1 MDYYVLSQIVN
12 GVIFGLIYALI
23 ALGLTVVFSIMRVV
37 NFSHGE
43 FYMLGGYT
51 LYALTAGVAALFS
64 LPLVIPTIVALPLAM
79 AVVAMFGV
87 AVERGLLRPV
97 YTARMDRP
105 EEYAIILTFG
115 LSLFLQYGAL
125 TTVGPYEMT
134 PGSFWEGS
142 KHILGDLWLA
152 GDRLFAAGTSAL
164 LIAATL
170 YFIYRT
176 WTGRALMA
184 TAQNRVGATVVGVD
198 PVRMNV
204 IAMALAGLLAGAA
217 GSLLAPVFLVYPD
230 VGQIPVIKAFVI
242 IVLGGMGSIPGAVV
256 AAIILGVVESLAS
269 VYISVAYRDVFAFLV
284 LIGVLLF
291 RPHGLFG
298 QKERRA

>member
-1 MDYYVLSQIVN
+1 
-12 GVIFGLIYALI
+12 
-23 ALGLTVVFSIMRVV
+23 MRVV

-43 FYMLGGYT
+43 FYMLGGYAV
-51 LYALTAGVAALFS
+51 YALTAGVAALFAV
-64 LPLVIPTIVALPLAM
+64 PVFIPTIVALPLAM
-79 AVVAMFGV
+79 AAVAIFGV

-142 KHILGDLWLA
+142 KHILGDLYLA
-152 GDRLFAAGTSAL
+152 GDRLFAAGVSAL

-170 YFIYRT
+170 YFIYGT

-184 TAQNRVGATVVGVD
+184 TAQNRVGATIVGVN
-198 PVRMNV
+198 PIRMNV

-217 GSLLAPVFLVYPD
+217 GALLAPVFLVYPD

-256 AAIILGVVESLAS
+256 AAIILGLVESLGS

>member
-1 MDYYVLSQIVN
+1 MDYYLLSQLVN
-12 GVIFGLIYALI
+12 GVIFGLIYAMI
-23 ALGLTVVFSIMRVV
+23 ALGLTIVFSIMRVV

-51 LYALTAGVAALFS
+51 LYALTAGAVTIFS
-64 LPLVIPTIVALPLAM
+64 IPLSLPTIVGLPLAM
-79 AVVAMFGV
+79 IAVALFGI

-97 YTARMDRP
+97 YTVRMDRP

-125 TTVGPYEMT
+125 TAVGPYEMT

-142 KHILGDLWLA
+142 KHIVGDLYLA
-152 GDRLFAAGTSAL
+152 GDRLFAAGLSVV
-164 LIAATL
+164 LIGATL
-170 YFIYRT
+170 YFIYGT

-184 TAQNRVGATVVGVD
+184 TAQNRVGSTIVGINT
-198 PVRMNV
+198 VRMNV
-204 IAMALAGLLAGAA
+204 IAMILAGLLAGAA
-217 GSLLAPVFLVYPD
+217 GAAMAPIFLVYPD

-242 IVLGGMGSIPGAVV
+242 IVLGGMGSIPGAVL
-256 AAIILGVVESLAS
+256 AAVILGIVESLGS
-269 VYISVAYRDVFAFLV
+269 IYVSVAYRDVFAFLV

>member
-1 MDYYVLSQIVN
+1 MDYYLLSQLVN

-23 ALGLTVVFSIMRVV
+23 ALGLTIVFSIMRVV

-43 FYMLGGYT
+43 FYMIGGYT
-51 LYALTAGVAALFS
+51 LYALTAGAVTIFS
-64 LPLVIPTIVALPLAM
+64 IPLSLPTIVGLPLAM
-79 AVVAMFGV
+79 IAVAIFGI

-97 YTARMDRP
+97 YTVRMDRP

-134 PGSFWEGS
+134 PGSFWDGS
-142 KHILGDLWLA
+142 KHIFGDLYLA

-164 LIAATL
+164 LIAITL
-170 YFIYRT
+170 YFIYGT

-184 TAQNRVGATVVGVD
+184 TAQNRVGSTIVGINT
-198 PVRMNV
+198 VRMN
-204 IAMALAGLLAGAA
+204 ILAMALAGLLAGAA
-217 GSLLAPVFLVYPD
+217 GAAMAPIFLVYPD

-242 IVLGGMGSIPGAVV
+242 IVLGGMGSIPGAVI
-256 AAIILGVVESLAS
+256 AAIILGLVESLGS
-269 VYISVAYRDVFAFLV
+269 VYLSVAYRDVFAFLV

-298 QKERRA
+298 QKELRA

>member
-51 LYALTAGVAALFS
+51 LYALTAGAVALFS
-64 LPLVIPTIVALPLAM
+64 IPLSLPTIVGLPLAM
-79 AVVAMFGV
+79 AAVALFGV

-125 TTVGPYEMT
+125 TLVGPYEMT
-134 PGSFWEGS
+134 PGAFWEGS
-142 KHILGDLWLA
+142 KHIVGDLYLA
-152 GDRLFAAGTSAL
+152 GDRLFAAGVSAL
-164 LIAATL
+164 LIGATL
-170 YFIYRT
+170 FFVYRT

-184 TAQNRVGATVVGVD
+184 TAQNRVGATIVGVN

-217 GSLLAPVFLVYPD
+217 GALLAPVFLVYPD

-256 AAIILGVVESLAS
+256 AALILGLVESLGS
-269 VYISVAYRDVFAFLV
+269 VYLSVAYRDVFAFLV

>member
-1 MDYYVLSQIVN
+1 MDYYLLSQLVN

-23 ALGLTVVFSIMRVV
+23 ALGLTIVFSIMRVV

-43 FYMLGGYT
+43 FYMIGGYT
-51 LYALTAGVAALFS
+51 LYALTAGAVTIFS
-64 LPLVIPTIVALPLAM
+64 IPLSLPTIVGLPLAVI
-79 AVVAMFGV
+79 AVAIFGI

-97 YTARMDRP
+97 YTVRMDRP

-134 PGSFWEGS
+134 PGSFWDGS
-142 KHILGDLWLA
+142 KHIFGDLYLA

-164 LIAATL
+164 LIAITL
-170 YFIYRT
+170 YFIYGT

-184 TAQNRVGATVVGVD
+184 TAQNRVGSTIVGINT
-198 PVRMNV
+198 VRMNI

-217 GSLLAPVFLVYPD
+217 GAAMAPIFLVYPD

-242 IVLGGMGSIPGAVV
+242 IVLGGMGSIPGAVI
-256 AAIILGVVESLAS
+256 AAIILGLVESLGS
-269 VYISVAYRDVFAFLV
+269 VYLSVAYRDVFAFLV

>member
-1 MDYYVLSQIVN
+1 MDYYLLAQVVN
-12 GVIFGLIYALI
+12 GLIFGLIYALI
-23 ALGLTVVFSIMRVV
+23 ALGLTIVFSIMRVV

-43 FYMLGGYT
+43 FYMIGGYT
-51 LYALTAGVAALFS
+51 LYALTASAVTFLSIPLS
-64 LPLVIPTIVALPLAM
+64 LPTIVGLPLAM
-79 AVVAMFGV
+79 IAVAIFSV

-97 YTARMDRP
+97 YTVRMDRP

-134 PGSFWEGS
+134 PGSFWDGS
-142 KHILGDLWLA
+142 KHIFGDLYLA

-164 LIAATL
+164 LIAITL
-170 YFIYRT
+170 YCIYGT

-184 TAQNRVGATVVGVD
+184 TAQNRVGSTIVGINTI
-198 PVRMNV
+198 RMNV

-217 GSLLAPVFLVYPD
+217 GAAMAPIFLVYPD

-242 IVLGGMGSIPGAVV
+242 IVLGGMGSIPGAVI
-256 AAIILGVVESLAS
+256 AAIILGLVESLGS
-269 VYISVAYRDVFAFLV
+269 IYLSVAYRDVFAFLV

-291 RPHGLFG
+291 RPHGLLG

>member
-51 LYALTAGVAALFS
+51 LYALTAGAAALFS

-79 AVVAMFGV
+79 AVVAVFGV

-142 KHILGDLWLA
+142 KHILGDLYLA

>member
-1 MDYYVLSQIVN
+1 MDYYLLSQLVN

-23 ALGLTVVFSIMRVV
+23 ALGLTIVFSIMRVV

-43 FYMLGGYT
+43 FYMIGGYT
-51 LYALTAGVAALFS
+51 LYALTAGAVTIFS
-64 LPLVIPTIVALPLAM
+64 IPLSLPTIVGLPLAM
-79 AVVAMFGV
+79 IAVAIFGI

-97 YTARMDRP
+97 YTVRMDRP

-134 PGSFWEGS
+134 PGSFWDGS
-142 KHILGDLWLA
+142 KHIFGDLYLA

-164 LIAATL
+164 LIAITL
-170 YFIYRT
+170 YFIYGT

-184 TAQNRVGATVVGVD
+184 TAQNRVGSTIVGINT
-198 PVRMNV
+198 VRMNI

-217 GSLLAPVFLVYPD
+217 GAAMAPIFLVYPD

-242 IVLGGMGSIPGAVV
+242 IVLGGMGSIPGAVI
-256 AAIILGVVESLAS
+256 AAIILGLVESLGS
-269 VYISVAYRDVFAFLV
+269 VYLSVAYRDVFAFLV

-298 QKERRA
+298 QKELRA

>member
-1 MDYYVLSQIVN
+1 MDYYLLSQLVN

-23 ALGLTVVFSIMRVV
+23 ALGLTIVFSIMRVV

-43 FYMLGGYT
+43 FYMIGGYT
-51 LYALTAGVAALFS
+51 LYALTAGAVTIFS
-64 LPLVIPTIVALPLAM
+64 IPLSLPTIVGLPLAM
-79 AVVAMFGV
+79 IAVAIFGI

-97 YTARMDRP
+97 YTVRMDRP

-134 PGSFWEGS
+134 PGSFWDGS
-142 KHILGDLWLA
+142 KHIFGDLYLA

-164 LIAATL
+164 LIAITL
-170 YFIYRT
+170 YFIYGT

-184 TAQNRVGATVVGVD
+184 TAQNRVGSTIVGINT
-198 PVRMNV
+198 VRMNI

-217 GSLLAPVFLVYPD
+217 GAAMAPIFLVYPD

-242 IVLGGMGSIPGAVV
+242 IVLGGMGSIPGAVI
-256 AAIILGVVESLAS
+256 AAIILGLVESLGS
-269 VYISVAYRDVFAFLV
+269 IYLSVAYRDVFAFLV

>member
-79 AVVAMFGV
+79 AAVAVFGM

-97 YTARMDRP
+97 YTERMDRP

-142 KHILGDLWLA
+142 KHILGDLYLA

-170 YFIYRT
+170 YFIYAT

-184 TAQNRVGATVVGVD
+184 TAQNRVGATIVGVN

-204 IAMALAGLLAGAA
+204 IAMILAGLLAGAA

-242 IVLGGMGSIPGAVV
+242 IVLGGMGSIPGAVL
-256 AAIILGVVESLAS
+256 AALILGVVESLAS

>member
-12 GVIFGLIYALI
+12 GLIFGLIYALI

-51 LYALTAGVAALFS
+51 LYALTAGAAALFS
-64 LPLVIPTIVALPLAM
+64 LPLVVPTIVALPLAM

-142 KHILGDLWLA
+142 KHILGDLYLA
-152 GDRLFAAGTSAL
+152 GDRLFAAGTSAV

-184 TAQNRVGATVVGVD
+184 TAQNRVGATVVGVN

-256 AAIILGVVESLAS
+256 AALILGVVESLAS

>member
-1 MDYYVLSQIVN
+1 MDYYLLSQLVN

-23 ALGLTVVFSIMRVV
+23 ALGLTIVFSIIRVV

-43 FYMLGGYT
+43 LYMIGGYT
-51 LYALTAGVAALFS
+51 LYALTAGAVTIFS
-64 LPLVIPTIVALPLAM
+64 IPLSLPTIVGLPLAM
-79 AVVAMFGV
+79 IAVAIFGI

-97 YTARMDRP
+97 YTVRMDRP

-134 PGSFWEGS
+134 PGSFWDGS
-142 KHILGDLWLA
+142 KHIFGDLYLA

-164 LIAATL
+164 LIAITL
-170 YFIYRT
+170 YFIYGT

-184 TAQNRVGATVVGVD
+184 TAQNRVGSTIVGINT
-198 PVRMNV
+198 VRMNI

-217 GSLLAPVFLVYPD
+217 GAAMAPIFLVYPD

-242 IVLGGMGSIPGAVV
+242 IVLGGMGSIPGAVI
-256 AAIILGVVESLAS
+256 AAIILGLVESLGA
-269 VYISVAYRDVFAFLV
+269 VYLSVAYRDVFAFLV

>member
-12 GVIFGLIYALI
+12 GLIFGLIYALI

-51 LYALTAGVAALFS
+51 LYALTAGAAALFS
-64 LPLVIPTIVALPLAM
+64 LPLVVPTIVALPLAM

-97 YTARMDRP
+97 YTVRMDRP

-142 KHILGDLWLA
+142 KHILGDLYLA

-164 LIAATL
+164 LIGATL
-170 YFIYRT
+170 LFIYRT

-184 TAQNRVGATVVGVD
+184 TAQNRVGATVVGVN

-256 AAIILGVVESLAS
+256 AALILGVVESLAS

>member
-64 LPLVIPTIVALPLAM
+64 LPLVVPTIVALPLAM
-79 AVVAMFGV
+79 AAVAMFGM

-142 KHILGDLWLA
+142 KHILGDLYLA

-170 YFIYRT
+170 YFIYAT

-184 TAQNRVGATVVGVD
+184 TAQNRVGATIVGVN

-204 IAMALAGLLAGAA
+204 IAMILAGLLAGAA

-256 AAIILGVVESLAS
+256 AALILGVVESLAS

>member
-64 LPLVIPTIVALPLAM
+64 LPLVVPTIVALPLAM
-79 AVVAMFGV
+79 AVVAMFGM

-97 YTARMDRP
+97 YTARMERP

-125 TTVGPYEMT
+125 TLVGPYEMT

-142 KHILGDLWLA
+142 KHILGDLYLA

-170 YFIYRT
+170 YFVYRT

-184 TAQNRVGATVVGVD
+184 TAQNRVGATVVGVN
-198 PVRMNV
+198 PIRMNV
-204 IAMALAGLLAGAA
+204 IAMVLAGLLAGAA

-256 AAIILGVVESLAS
+256 AALILGVVESLGS

>member
-1 MDYYVLSQIVN
+1 MDYYLLAQLIN

-23 ALGLTVVFSIMRVV
+23 ALGLTIVFSIMRVV

-51 LYALTAGVAALFS
+51 LYALTSGAVTFFS
-64 LPLVIPTIVALPLAM
+64 IPLSMPTIIGLPIAMVTVAIFAI
-79 AVVAMFGV
+79 VI
-87 AVERGLLRPV
+87 ERGMLRPI
-97 YTARMDRP
+97 YTVRMDRP

-125 TTVGPYEMT
+125 TAVGPYEMT
-134 PGSFWEGS
+134 PGAFWEGS
-142 KHILGDLWLA
+142 KHILGDLYLA
-152 GDRLFAAGTSAL
+152 GDRLFATGVSVL
-164 LIAATL
+164 LIAITI
-170 YFIYRT
+170 YFIYGT

-184 TAQNRVGATVVGVD
+184 TAQNRVGSTVVGINT
-198 PVRMNV
+198 VRMNM

-217 GSLLAPVFLVYPD
+217 GAAMAPIFLVYPD

-256 AAIILGVVESLAS
+256 AAIILGVVESLGS
-269 VYISVAYRDVFAFLV
+269 VYVSVAYRDVFAFLV

>member
-12 GVIFGLIYALI
+12 GLIFGLIYALI

-51 LYALTAGVAALFS
+51 LYALTAGAAALFS
-64 LPLVIPTIVALPLAM
+64 LPLVVPTIVALPLAM

-97 YTARMDRP
+97 YTVRMDRP

-142 KHILGDLWLA
+142 KHILGDLYLA
-152 GDRLFAAGTSAL
+152 GDRLFAAGTSAV
-164 LIAATL
+164 LIGATL
-170 YFIYRT
+170 FFIYRT

-184 TAQNRVGATVVGVD
+184 TAQNRVGATVVGVN

-256 AAIILGVVESLAS
+256 AALILGVVESLAS

>member
-12 GVIFGLIYALI
+12 GLIFGLIYALI

-64 LPLVIPTIVALPLAM
+64 LPLVVPTIVALPLAM

-97 YTARMDRP
+97 YTVRMDRP

-142 KHILGDLWLA
+142 KHILGDLYLA

-164 LIAATL
+164 LIGATL
-170 YFIYRT
+170 LFIYGT

-184 TAQNRVGATVVGVD
+184 TAQNRVGATVVGVN

-256 AAIILGVVESLAS
+256 AALILGVVESLAS

>member
-12 GVIFGLIYALI
+12 GLIFGLIYALI

-51 LYALTAGVAALFS
+51 LYALTAGAAALFS

-142 KHILGDLWLA
+142 KHILGDLYLA

-164 LIAATL
+164 LIGATL
-170 YFIYRT
+170 LFIYRT

-184 TAQNRVGATVVGVD
+184 TAQNRVGATVVGVN

-256 AAIILGVVESLAS
+256 AALILGVVESLAS

-291 RPHGLFG
+291 RPHG
-298 QKERRA
+298 

>member
-1 MDYYVLSQIVN
+1 MDYYLLSQLVN

-23 ALGLTVVFSIMRVV
+23 ALGLTIVFSIMRVV

-43 FYMLGGYT
+43 FYMIGGYT
-51 LYALTAGVAALFS
+51 LYALTAGAVTIFS
-64 LPLVIPTIVALPLAM
+64 IPLSLPTIVGLPLAM
-79 AVVAMFGV
+79 IAVAIFGI

-97 YTARMDRP
+97 YTVRMDRP

-134 PGSFWEGS
+134 PGSFWDGS
-142 KHILGDLWLA
+142 KHIFGDLYLA

-164 LIAATL
+164 LIAITL
-170 YFIYRT
+170 YFIYGT

-184 TAQNRVGATVVGVD
+184 TAQNRVGSTIVGINT
-198 PVRMNV
+198 VRMNI

-217 GSLLAPVFLVYPD
+217 GAAMAPIFLVYPD

-242 IVLGGMGSIPGAVV
+242 IVLGGMGSIPGAVI
-256 AAIILGVVESLAS
+256 AAIILGLVERLGS
-269 VYISVAYRDVFAFLV
+269 VYLSVAYRDVFAFLV

>member
-12 GVIFGLIYALI
+12 GLIFGLIYALI

-51 LYALTAGVAALFS
+51 LYALTAGAAALFS
-64 LPLVIPTIVALPLAM
+64 LPLVVPTIVALPLAM

-256 AAIILGVVESLAS
+256 AALILGVVESLAS

>member
-1 MDYYVLSQIVN
+1 MDYYLLSQLVN

-23 ALGLTVVFSIMRVV
+23 ALGLTIVFSIMRVV

-43 FYMLGGYT
+43 FYMIGGYT
-51 LYALTAGVAALFS
+51 LYALTAGAVTIFS
-64 LPLVIPTIVALPLAM
+64 IPLSLPTIVGLPLAM
-79 AVVAMFGV
+79 IAVAIFGI

-97 YTARMDRP
+97 YTVRMDRP

-134 PGSFWEGS
+134 PGSFWDGS
-142 KHILGDLWLA
+142 KHIFGDLYLA

-164 LIAATL
+164 LIAITL
-170 YFIYRT
+170 YFIYGT

-184 TAQNRVGATVVGVD
+184 TAQNRVGSTIVGINTV
-198 PVRMNV
+198 RINI

-217 GSLLAPVFLVYPD
+217 GAAMAPIFLVYPD

-242 IVLGGMGSIPGAVV
+242 IVLGGMGSIPGAVI
-256 AAIILGVVESLAS
+256 AAIILGLVESLGS
-269 VYISVAYRDVFAFLV
+269 VYLSVAYRDVFAFLV

>member
-1 MDYYVLSQIVN
+1 MDYYLLAQIVN

-23 ALGLTVVFSIMRVV
+23 ALGLTIVFSIMRVV

-43 FYMLGGYT
+43 FYMIGGYT
-51 LYALTAGVAALFS
+51 LYALTASAVTFFS
-64 LPLVIPTIVALPLAM
+64 IPLSLPTIVGLPLAM
-79 AVVAMFGV
+79 IAVAVFSV

-97 YTARMDRP
+97 YTVRMDRP

-134 PGSFWEGS
+134 PGSFWDGS
-142 KHILGDLWLA
+142 KHIFGDLYLA

-164 LIAATL
+164 LIGITL
-170 YFIYRT
+170 YCIYGT

-184 TAQNRVGATVVGVD
+184 TAQNRVGSTIVGINTI
-198 PVRMNV
+198 RMNV

-217 GSLLAPVFLVYPD
+217 GAAMAPIFLVYPD

-242 IVLGGMGSIPGAVV
+242 IVLGGMGSIPGAVI
-256 AAIILGVVESLAS
+256 AAIILGLVESLGS
-269 VYISVAYRDVFAFLV
+269 IYLSVAYRDVFAFLV

>member
-1 MDYYVLSQIVN
+1 MDYYLLSQLVN

-23 ALGLTVVFSIMRVV
+23 ALGLTIVFSIMRVV

-43 FYMLGGYT
+43 FYMIGGYT
-51 LYALTAGVAALFS
+51 LYALTAGAVTIFS
-64 LPLVIPTIVALPLAM
+64 IPLSLPTIVGLPLAM
-79 AVVAMFGV
+79 IAVAIFGI

-97 YTARMDRP
+97 YTVRMDRP

-134 PGSFWEGS
+134 PGSFWDGS
-142 KHILGDLWLA
+142 KHIFGDLYLA

-164 LIAATL
+164 LIAITL
-170 YFIYRT
+170 YFIYGT

-184 TAQNRVGATVVGVD
+184 TAQNRVGSTIVGINT
-198 PVRMNV
+198 VRMNI

-217 GSLLAPVFLVYPD
+217 GAAMAPIFLVYPD
-230 VGQIPVIKAFVI
+230 VGQIPVIKAFGI
-242 IVLGGMGSIPGAVV
+242 IVLGGMGSIPGAVI
-256 AAIILGVVESLAS
+256 AAIILGLVESLGS
-269 VYISVAYRDVFAFLV
+269 VYLSVAYRDVFAFLV

-298 QKERRA
+298 QKEQRA

>member
-1 MDYYVLSQIVN
+1 MDYYLLAQVVN

-23 ALGLTVVFSIMRVV
+23 ALGLTIVFSIMRVV

-43 FYMLGGYT
+43 FYMIGGYT
-51 LYALTAGVAALFS
+51 LYALTASAVTFLSIPLS
-64 LPLVIPTIVALPLAM
+64 LPTIVGLPLAM
-79 AVVAMFGV
+79 IAVAIFSV

-97 YTARMDRP
+97 YTVRMDRP

-134 PGSFWEGS
+134 PGSFWDGS
-142 KHILGDLWLA
+142 KHIFGDLYLA

-164 LIAATL
+164 LIAITL
-170 YFIYRT
+170 YCIYGT

-184 TAQNRVGATVVGVD
+184 TAQNRVGSTIVGINTI
-198 PVRMNV
+198 RMNV

-217 GSLLAPVFLVYPD
+217 GAAMAPIFLVYPD

-242 IVLGGMGSIPGAVV
+242 IVLGGMGSIPGAVI
-256 AAIILGVVESLAS
+256 AASILGLVESLGS
-269 VYISVAYRDVFAFLV
+269 IYLSVAYRDVFAFLV

-291 RPHGLFG
+291 RPNGLLG

>member
-51 LYALTAGVAALFS
+51 LYALTAGAITLFS
-64 LPLVIPTIVALPLAM
+64 IPLQLPAHVALPLAM
-79 AVVAMFGV
+79 AAVAMFGG

-97 YTARMDRP
+97 YTARMARP

-125 TTVGPYEMT
+125 TVVGPYEMT
-134 PGSFWEGS
+134 PDSFWEGS
-142 KHILGDLWLA
+142 KHILGDLYLG
-152 GDRLFAAGTSAL
+152 GDRLFAAGISAL

-170 YFIYRT
+170 YFVYGT

-184 TAQNRVGATVVGVD
+184 TAQNRVGATIVGVN
-198 PVRMNV
+198 PARMNV
-204 IAMALAGLLAGAA
+204 MAMALAGLLAGAPVA
-217 GSLLAPVFLVYPD
+217 LLAPVFLLSHVAGPL
-230 VGQIPVIKAFVI
+230 QLILAFVS
-242 IVLGGMGSIPGAVV
+242 IVLVSMVSIPGAVV
-256 AAIILGVVESLAS
+256 AALILGVVESLGS

-284 LIGVLLF
+284 LIGVLLL

>member
-1 MDYYVLSQIVN
+1 MDYYLLAQLIN

-23 ALGLTVVFSIMRVV
+23 ALGLTIVFSIMRIV

-51 LYALTAGVAALFS
+51 LYALTSGAVTFFS
-64 LPLVIPTIVALPLAM
+64 IPLSMPTIIGLPIAMVTVAIFAI
-79 AVVAMFGV
+79 VI
-87 AVERGLLRPV
+87 ERGMLRPI
-97 YTARMDRP
+97 YTVRMDRP

-125 TTVGPYEMT
+125 TAVGPYEMT
-134 PGSFWEGS
+134 PGAFWEGS
-142 KHILGDLWLA
+142 KHILGDLYLA
-152 GDRLFAAGTSAL
+152 GDRLFATGVSAL
-164 LIAATL
+164 LIGITI
-170 YFIYRT
+170 YFIYGT

-184 TAQNRVGATVVGVD
+184 TAQNRVGSTVVGINT
-198 PVRMNV
+198 VRMNM

-217 GSLLAPVFLVYPD
+217 GAAMAPIFLVYPD

-256 AAIILGVVESLAS
+256 AAIILGVVESLGS
-269 VYISVAYRDVFAFLV
+269 VYVSVAYRDVFAFLV

>member
-1 MDYYVLSQIVN
+1 MDYYLLAQVVN
-12 GVIFGLIYALI
+12 GLIFGLIYALI
-23 ALGLTVVFSIMRVV
+23 ALGLTIVFSIMRVV

-43 FYMLGGYT
+43 FYMIGGYT
-51 LYALTAGVAALFS
+51 LYALTASAVTFLSIPLS
-64 LPLVIPTIVALPLAM
+64 LPTIVGLPLAM
-79 AVVAMFGV
+79 IAVAVFSV

-97 YTARMDRP
+97 YTVRMDRP

-134 PGSFWEGS
+134 PGSFWDGS
-142 KHILGDLWLA
+142 KHIFGDLYLA

-164 LIAATL
+164 LIAITL
-170 YFIYRT
+170 YCIYGT

-184 TAQNRVGATVVGVD
+184 TAQNRVGSTIVGINTI
-198 PVRMNV
+198 RMNV

-217 GSLLAPVFLVYPD
+217 GAAMAPIFLVYPD

-242 IVLGGMGSIPGAVV
+242 IVLGGMGSIPGAVI
-256 AAIILGVVESLAS
+256 AAIILGLVESLGS
-269 VYISVAYRDVFAFLV
+269 IYLSVAYRDVFAFLV

-291 RPHGLFG
+291 RPHGLLG

>member
-12 GVIFGLIYALI
+12 GLIFGLIYALI

-51 LYALTAGVAALFS
+51 LYALTAGAAALFS
-64 LPLVIPTIVALPLAM
+64 LPFVVPTIVALPLAM

-170 YFIYRT
+170 FFIYRT

-184 TAQNRVGATVVGVD
+184 TAQNRVGATVVGVN

-256 AAIILGVVESLAS
+256 AALILGVVESLAS

>member
-1 MDYYVLSQIVN
+1 MDYYLLSQLIN

-23 ALGLTVVFSIMRVV
+23 ALGLTIVFSIMRIV

-51 LYALTAGVAALFS
+51 LYALTSGAVTFFS
-64 LPLVIPTIVALPLAM
+64 IPLSMPTIIGLPIAMVTVAIFAI
-79 AVVAMFGV
+79 VI
-87 AVERGLLRPV
+87 ERGMLRPI
-97 YTARMDRP
+97 YTVRMDRP

-125 TTVGPYEMT
+125 TAVGPYEMT
-134 PGSFWEGS
+134 PGAFWEGS
-142 KHILGDLWLA
+142 KHILGDLYLA
-152 GDRLFAAGTSAL
+152 GDRLFATGVSVL
-164 LIAATL
+164 LIAITI
-170 YFIYRT
+170 YFIYGT

-184 TAQNRVGATVVGVD
+184 TAQNRVGSTVVGINT
-198 PVRMNV
+198 VRMNM

-217 GSLLAPVFLVYPD
+217 GAAMAPIFLVYPD

-256 AAIILGVVESLAS
+256 AAIILGVVESLGS
-269 VYISVAYRDVFAFLV
+269 VYVSVAYRDVFAFLV

>member
-142 KHILGDLWLA
+142 KHILGDLYLA

-170 YFIYRT
+170 VFTYGT

-256 AAIILGVVESLAS
+256 AALILGVVESLAS

>member
-12 GVIFGLIYALI
+12 GLIFGLIYALI

-51 LYALTAGVAALFS
+51 LYALTAGAAALFS
-64 LPLVIPTIVALPLAM
+64 LPLVVPTIVALPLAM

-97 YTARMDRP
+97 YTVRMDRP

-164 LIAATL
+164 LIGATL
-170 YFIYRT
+170 LFIYGT

-184 TAQNRVGATVVGVD
+184 TAQNRVGATVVGVN

-256 AAIILGVVESLAS
+256 AALILGVVESLAS